1 MSRDPSPVE
10 SASETR
16 LNEEEDLA
24 ATLDA
29 YLEKEPETEEQKDF
43 NMLSVE
49 VKLARLNQLVQKSQ
63 VYSQI
68 ILDNMLEKS
77 IQKKRMQER
86 IDKGEVVPE
95 PTEPNLDF
103 SSLNSGSES
112 NSESELL
119 SERLSE
125 SESDLSDSEAEE
137 SGIVLSE
144 TEAELTDG
152 TVLEDFVVD
161 DDSDGDAEKSNDKS
175 LEEDEKEEEDEE
187 DKEDEEDE
195 EDEEGIH
202 SADDEANISNIEVI
216 ESESEDEASKKES
229 NSPTT
234 SPTRKPSKSAKSQRA
249 ERLERLTRLNQKK
262 RAATQDSAKVTQ
274 KDVIEIDLNLG
285 DSSDESTTS
294 TTTTRNTTSKR
305 RILECHKSTKRAK
318 MTPELP
324 ESKKLRL
331 SRSPKLSRSPE
342 MSKPSK
348 GKSSRKKEKKKKP
361 RSTMSKETASTKHA
375 IEAAQTSHKQNQPI
389 LVSGCTMKDYQLDG
403 LEWLI
408 ALYENGLN
416 GILADEMGLGKTLQ
430 CIALIAYLLENGV
443 KGPFLVVA
451 PLSTVPNWCR
461 EFARFAPKIKVL
473 QYTGSKDYRKR
484 FSFGKA
490 LKAQVVV
497 TSYDLVIKDIRKFQR
512 PKWTYLTVDE
522 GHRLKNFNCT
532 LIRLLKKLDV
542 GNRLLLT
549 GTPLQNNLKEL
560 WSLLNFILPDIFHDL
575 ELFEL
580 WFDFD
585 NLEDSVGDTSHEEK
599 RLIQEKIQELFVK
612 NLHSVLKPFLLRR
625 IKKDVMKG
633 LPPKKE
639 YILFSSLTPMQSV
652 FYKAIMDDYLPDM
665 VLTSYIKEY
674 ALINYPKLFKTKED
688 LNKIDKIIL
697 QVSGNEVHMGP
708 KRFRRSRY
716 DKEDIERMLN
726 GDNSDILAN
735 VDLNDDDD
743 NHYGINGPVSTDDS
757 YTEESQDD
765 EDSDVNES
773 KVAGKAQEDWAE
785 AGLDQLLA
793 QYEEEAKSVEPESPP
808 ATGRREVET
817 TFDHAV
823 NHKGAVAGI
832 TGSLMGVMTPE
843 SEDGRKDMIRVE
855 SKPDAANTD
864 EPSRIEE
871 SSDNETF
878 YSVNEH
884 SNNEVI
890 EILSDD
896 GDHEHLSEKDEVYKI
911 IKGLFNKFVALV
923 KVMPLKNKIMQMRKV
938 CNTHL
943 SYFNPYEGNND
954 AAIAKELMETSGKFQ
969 MLLQLLRRLVAEG
982 HKVLVFSQFT
992 TALDY
997 IRIVLD
1003 NEGFLCNQFDGRT
1016 KHEVREEEIEEFS
1029 RDGPDSLQVFLLSTR
1044 SGGLGINLVKADT
1057 VILFD
1062 NDWNPQ
1068 MDIQAIDRA
1077 HRIGQ
1082 ARPVKV
1088 FRFVVRQT
1096 VEELLILRSFSKRL
1110 LERMVIQD
1118 GDFHLGG
1125 VARKLAEKNIEIS
1138 SKTKMSTILELSEKF
1153 NLQGSTNGRKTTGQ
1167 YNDIVLQPHSVEE
1180 PLTVE
1185 EMDELMDRSD
1195 AAYTR
1200 SNFSFANVTTF
1211 ETSQLETQS

>member
-1 MSRDPSPVE
+1 
-10 SASETR
+10 
-16 LNEEEDLA
+16 
-24 ATLDA
+24 
-29 YLEKEPETEEQKDF
+29 
-43 NMLSVE
+43 
-49 VKLARLNQLVQKSQ
+49 
-63 VYSQI
+63 
-68 ILDNMLEKS
+68 
-77 IQKKRMQER
+77 
-86 IDKGEVVPE
+86 
-95 PTEPNLDF
+95 
-103 SSLNSGSES
+103 
-112 NSESELL
+112 
-119 SERLSE
+119 
-125 SESDLSDSEAEE
+125 
-137 SGIVLSE
+137 
-144 TEAELTDG
+144 
-152 TVLEDFVVD
+152 
-161 DDSDGDAEKSNDKS
+161 
-175 LEEDEKEEEDEE
+175 
-187 DKEDEEDE
+187 
-195 EDEEGIH
+195 
-202 SADDEANISNIEVI
+202 
-216 ESESEDEASKKES
+216 
-229 NSPTT
+229 
-234 SPTRKPSKSAKSQRA
+234 
-249 ERLERLTRLNQKK
+249 
-262 RAATQDSAKVTQ
+262 
-274 KDVIEIDLNLG
+274 
-285 DSSDESTTS
+285 
-294 TTTTRNTTSKR
+294 
-305 RILECHKSTKRAK
+305 
-318 MTPELP
+318 
-324 ESKKLRL
+324 
-331 SRSPKLSRSPE
+331 
-342 MSKPSK
+342 
-348 GKSSRKKEKKKKP
+348 
-361 RSTMSKETASTKHA
+361 MSKETASTKHA

-484 FSFGKA
+484 FSFGKT

-512 PKWTYLTVDE
+512 AKWTYLTVDE

-599 RLIQEKIQELFVK
+599 RLIQAKIQELFVK

-665 VLTSYIKEY
+665 VLTSYIKE
-674 ALINYPKLFKTKED
+674 
-688 LNKIDKIIL
+688 
-697 QVSGNEVHMGP
+697 
-708 KRFRRSRY
+708 
-716 DKEDIERMLN
+716 
-726 GDNSDILAN
+726 
-735 VDLNDDDD
+735 
-743 NHYGINGPVSTDDS
+743 
-757 YTEESQDD
+757 
-765 EDSDVNES
+765 
-773 KVAGKAQEDWAE
+773 
-785 AGLDQLLA
+785 
-793 QYEEEAKSVEPESPP
+793 
-808 ATGRREVET
+808 
-817 TFDHAV
+817 
-823 NHKGAVAGI
+823 
-832 TGSLMGVMTPE
+832 
-843 SEDGRKDMIRVE
+843 
-855 SKPDAANTD
+855 
-864 EPSRIEE
+864 IEE

-896 GDHEHLSEKDEVYKI
+896 GDNEHLSEKDEAYKI

-1082 ARPVKV
+1082 TRPVKV

-1153 NLQGSTNGRKTTGQ
+1153 NLQGSTKDRKTTGQ